1 MRVCGRELP
10 LSGAFL
16 HQQRN
21 FPIFAPA
28 NPAAIHP
35 FSCFMS
41 SAPTPDE
48 FSPAVLEQLRRLQ
61 ARYTPDGQD
70 LAAYLEGLYHAK
82 YINYWD
88 YIELDT
94 LLSIQRPLTNI
105 PDERIFIMYHQI
117 SELYF
122 KLCLCEY
129 EQIGDLAAPTLGE
142 VVLRLGRINRYFDN
156 LIDSF
161 DVMVDGLDK
170 QQFLDF
176 RMALMPASGFQ
187 SVQYRMIEIASTA
200 LENLT
205 DEVRRQALG
214 EASAHDYDQ
223 LLGCI
228 YWKAGATVEASG
240 AKALTLLEFERKYTA
255 DLVRHAAA
263 YHERNVWAV
272 VQRLPAADREHPRLL
287 RAMRQLDVSANVN
300 WPLMHFKSAVR
311 YLQQH
316 PADVAATGGTNWRS
330 TYRPSFSGAFSTPN
344 SGARRSLPTGAR
356 AGWSRCLATRP
367 PLPELFV
374 RGPQPRAGPAVPLG
388 TRRQSA
394 LPAMTAEEQKIIDTS
409 LEQLRTLHQNISTM
423 WDSDTRATF
432 YYGVL
437 SGAVARN
444 GAAVAQALTA
454 MLTEVYTNTARSH
467 VDLGKL
473 ANGFAGGPGAGPAAE
488 PAA

>member
-1 MRVCGRELP
+1 MTNP
-10 LSGAFL
+10 
-16 HQQRN
+16 
-21 FPIFAPA
+21 APA
-28 NPAAIHP
+28 A
-35 FSCFMS
+35 
-41 SAPTPDE
+41 DE
-48 FSPAVLEQLRRLQ
+48 FSPAVLNQLRLLQ
-61 ARYTPDGQD
+61 AKYAPDGQD
-70 LAAYLEGLYHAK
+70 LAAYLEGLYHTR
-82 YINYWD
+82 YVTYWD

-94 LLSIQRPLTNI
+94 LLSLQRPRTHF

-142 VVLRLGRINRYFDN
+142 VVLRLGRINRYFEN

-161 DVMVDGLDK
+161 DVMVDGMDK

-205 DEVRRQALG
+205 DEVRRQTLG

-263 YHERNVWAV
+263 YRERNVWAV
-272 VQRLPAADREHPRLL
+272 VQRLPTADRQHPRLL
-287 RAMRQLDVSANVN
+287 RALRQLDVSVNVN

-316 PADVAATGGTNWRS
+316 PTDVAATGGTNWRQYLPPKFQRRIFYPQLWS
-330 TYRPSFSGAFSTPN
+330 AQELTDWGKGWVEEVLGA
-344 SGARRSLPTGAR
+344 A
-356 AGWSRCLATRP
+356 P
-367 PLPELFV
+367 PP
-374 RGPQPRAGPAVPLG
+374 
-388 TRRQSA
+388 SA
-394 LPAMTAEEQKIIDTS
+394 L
-409 LEQLRTLHQNISTM
+409 
-423 WDSDTRATF
+423 
-432 YYGVL
+432 
-437 SGAVARN
+437 
-444 GAAVAQALTA
+444 
-454 MLTEVYTNTARSH
+454 
-467 VDLGKL
+467 
-473 ANGFAGGPGAGPAAE
+473 
-488 PAA
+488 

>member
-1 MRVCGRELP
+1 MTNPP
-10 LSGAFL
+10 L
-16 HQQRN
+16 
-21 FPIFAPA
+21 
-28 NPAAIHP
+28 
-35 FSCFMS
+35 
-41 SAPTPDE
+41 TPDE
-48 FSPAVLEQLRRLQ
+48 FSPAVLDRLRLLQ
-61 ARYTPDGQD
+61 AKYAPDGQD
-70 LAAYLEGLYHAK
+70 LAAYLEGLYHAR
-82 YINYWD
+82 YVTYWD
-88 YIELDT
+88 YIGLDT
-94 LLSIQRPLTNI
+94 LLSLQRPLTHW

-142 VVLRLGRINRYFDN
+142 VVQRLGRINRYFDN

-161 DVMVDGLDK
+161 DVMVDGMDK

-255 DLVRHAAA
+255 DLVRHAEA

-272 VQRLPAADREHPRLL
+272 VQRLPAADRENPRLL
-287 RAMRQLDVSANVN
+287 RAMRQLDVSVNVN

-316 PADVAATGGTNWRS
+316 PADVAATGGTNWRH
-330 TYRPSFSGAFSTPN
+330 YLPPKFQ
-344 SGARRSLPTGAR
+344 RRIFYPQLWSAQELADWGK
-356 AGWSRCLATRP
+356 GWVEQVLGDAP
-367 PLPELFV
+367 PAP
-374 RGPQPRAGPAVPLG
+374 
-388 TRRQSA
+388 
-394 LPAMTAEEQKIIDTS
+394 
-409 LEQLRTLHQNISTM
+409 
-423 WDSDTRATF
+423 
-432 YYGVL
+432 
-437 SGAVARN
+437 
-444 GAAVAQALTA
+444 
-454 MLTEVYTNTARSH
+454 
-467 VDLGKL
+467 
-473 ANGFAGGPGAGPAAE
+473 
-488 PAA
+488 